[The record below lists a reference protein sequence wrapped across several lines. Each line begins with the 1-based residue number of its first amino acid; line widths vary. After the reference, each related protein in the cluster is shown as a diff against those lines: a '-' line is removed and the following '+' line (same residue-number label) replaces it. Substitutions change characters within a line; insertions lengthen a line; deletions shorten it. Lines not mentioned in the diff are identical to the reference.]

1 MLNSNTAGIHMME
14 YQERGNYSVVYFRD
28 LLSRGFI
35 LLECSAELE
44 YCICVRKLLATGKK
58 LVEKSVEVP
67 ERWDSLYSHQPEE
80 KDTSVKVLRRV
91 MYQ

>member
-1 MLNSNTAGIHMME
+1 MYILEICCLE
-14 YQERGNYSVVYFRD
+14 DLFFLSVQ
-28 LLSRGFI
+28 LS
-35 LLECSAELE
+35 LE
-44 YCICVRKLLATGKK
+44 YYICVRKLLATGKE